1 MLAQHL
7 DPNGKERK
15 MKKAKLVLV
24 IEPKEAWVIISEELN
39 GAIVPAWWDTDE
51 KNFSTP
57 VTYATQREAY
67 LEIVDLMMHRI
78 ETFMSDETLDCLDR
92 DEDMVVPCTITN
104 GIITTE
110 YGELFSPFKP
120 QSDYGR

>member
-1 MLAQHL
+1 
-7 DPNGKERK
+7 
-15 MKKAKLVLV
+15 MKT
-24 IEPKEAWVIISEELN
+24 AWVIVTEELSGN
-39 GAIVPAWWDTDE
+39 LIPAWWDSDE
-51 KNFSTP
+51 DNFSTP

-78 ETFMSDETLDCLDR
+78 ETFLEDETLDCLDR
-92 DEDMVVPCTITN
+92 DEDMVVPCTITDD

>member
-1 MLAQHL
+1 
-7 DPNGKERK
+7 

-24 IEPKEAWVIISEELN
+24 IEPTEAWVIISEELN

-51 KNFSTP
+51 KNFSVP

-78 ETFMSDETLDCLDR
+78 ETFISDETLDCLDR

-110 YGELFSPFKP
+110 YGELFSPFRP